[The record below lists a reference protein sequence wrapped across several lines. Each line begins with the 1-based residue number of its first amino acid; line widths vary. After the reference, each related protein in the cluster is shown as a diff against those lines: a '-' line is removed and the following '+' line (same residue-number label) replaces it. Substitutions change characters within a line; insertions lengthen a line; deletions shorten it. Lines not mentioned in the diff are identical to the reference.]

1 MNIEEFV
8 SEDNHM
14 CNLGDDLFYKIFE
27 PGAIYDLP
35 NNEFNKEIIY
45 WLSQYLVGNL
55 REPLDSISE
64 LDIFEQ
70 FYVYETWF
78 SLIKCPV
85 EMRNLSNK
93 TCTIVSISDFCKNVK
108 FGPIFWLKTL
118 QNNLHYFGCRL
129 LARQ

>member
-8 SEDNHM
+8 CEDNHM
-14 CNLGDDLFYKIFE
+14 CNLDDDLFYKIFE
-27 PGAIYDLP
+27 PVAIYDLP

-64 LDIFEQ
+64 LEIFEQ

-85 EMRNLSNK
+85 EMRNLSK
-93 TCTIVSISDFCKNVK
+93 LIIQYQI
-108 FGPIFWLKTL
+108 GLKTL
-118 QNNLHYFGCRL
+118 L
-129 LARQ
+129 

>member
-1 MNIEEFV
+1 MNIEEFM
-8 SEDNHM
+8 SEENYM
-14 CNLGDDLFYKIFE
+14 CNLGQDLFYKIFDQE
-27 PGAIYDLP
+27 VIYDLP

-85 EMRNLSNK
+85 EMKSLSK
-93 TCTIVSISDFCKNVK
+93 RIIQYHI
-108 FGPIFWLKTL
+108 GLKTL
-118 QNNLHYFGCRL
+118 L
-129 LARQ
+129 

>member
-8 SEDNHM
+8 SEENHM

-27 PGAIYDLP
+27 FGAIYDLP
-35 NNEFNKEIIY
+35 NNELNKKIIY

-64 LDIFEQ
+64 LNIFDQ

-78 SLIKCPV
+78 SLIECPV
-85 EMRNLSNK
+85 EMKN
-93 TCTIVSISDFCKNVK
+93 ISKRIIQYHI
-108 FGPIFWLKTL
+108 GLRTL
-118 QNNLHYFGCRL
+118 L
-129 LARQ
+129 

>member
-14 CNLGDDLFYKIFE
+14 CNLCGDRFYKIFDQE
-27 PGAIYDLP
+27 VIYDLP

-64 LDIFEQ
+64 LNASKQI
-70 FYVYETWF
+70 YVYETWF

-85 EMRNLSNK
+85 EMKSLSK
-93 TCTIVSISDFCKNVK
+93 RIIQYHI
-108 FGPIFWLKTL
+108 GL
-118 QNNLHYFGCRL
+118 RAL
-129 LARQ
+129 L